1 VVLAHV
7 SLPYFQ
13 GGIEFT
19 LAAQTATP
27 ENDDIYINYA
37 GIKMQFLLTQS
48 MFELFQTHRKQH

>member
-1 VVLAHV
+1 MVLAHV

-19 LAAQTATP
+19 LAAQTAALG
-27 ENDDIYINYA
+27 DDEIYVNYA
-37 GIKMQFLLTQS
+37 GIKMQSLLTQS